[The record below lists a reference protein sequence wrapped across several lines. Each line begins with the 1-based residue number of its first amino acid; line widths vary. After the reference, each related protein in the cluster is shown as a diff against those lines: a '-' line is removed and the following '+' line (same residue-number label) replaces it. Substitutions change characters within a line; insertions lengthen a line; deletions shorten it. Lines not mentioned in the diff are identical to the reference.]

1 MLALMFVII
10 ILIIAVTA
18 QAAPNNCSA
27 QYQDALQKVM
37 GLKET
42 CREAVYKDCCE
53 VSYYND

>member
-1 MLALMFVII
+1 MFVII
-10 ILIIAVTA
+10 ILIIAITA